1 MLEAQGLLPSLALAS
16 SLEKGLSSVLKAKAT
31 PSPGQNHISDKGFDV
46 NKVLKMSPN
55 NGSCLLEL
63 LTAVCESELAGG
75 TGEVGML
82 RNGEEPRSLTDGPQ
96 HLLPLETWAP
106 ASAQP

>member
-1 MLEAQGLLPSLALAS
+1 MLEAKGLLPSLALAS

-63 LTAVCESELAGG
+63 LTDVCESELAGG